1 MSITPYPAVA
11 LIFDRMSPAYSFTRT
26 LSTSRRRLTFKQESG
41 SERRSGTKQINCI
54 FAWNYCCQKDEYRVW
69 QWFGAFF
76 IETQYC
82 PIWNAS
88 LGICRGLQNVAR
100 GRRPRAAAAGNIFN
114 SEVTVFNCMYGPHSR
129 QITSLFFPAVN
140 WLTSGFV
147 SFFQLFHW
155 IDSRPVY
162 KPFVKYSS

>member
-11 LIFDRMSPAYSFTRT
+11 LIFDRMSPAYSLTRT

-41 SERRSGTKQINCI
+41 SERRSGTKQINCMCI
-54 FAWNYCCQKDEYRVW
+54 CIKLLLSKGWIQSLTMVWCFLHWDTILSYLERVAWYLPRPSKCC
-69 QWFGAFF
+69 
-76 IETQYC
+76 
-82 PIWNAS
+82 P
-88 LGICRGLQNVAR
+88 
-100 GRRPRAAAAGNIFN
+100 RPQAESSGNIFN

-147 SFFQLFHW
+147 SFFQLCHW